1 MVVVRGYLSL
11 AATEEVRLKRV
22 LAVCCIAWVV
32 AWAAFALAA
41 DAKKLTVRVLD
52 GQPIASRVTVFGSD
66 GKPYAP
72 AGSILRQPAGAIPYF
87 YTDGSFVVTLPPGAA
102 RLEFWRGVEYLPAR
116 VDVDLQSDAEI
127 AVRLRSPPAR
137 STSSTRGR
145 TVRLREERDAHP

>member
-1 MVVVRGYLSL
+1 M
-11 AATEEVRLKRV
+11 KKV

-32 AWAAFALAA
+32 AWAAFVLAA

-52 GQPIASRVTVFGSD
+52 GQPIASRVSVFGSD

-72 AGSILRQPAGAIPYF
+72 AGSILRQPEGAIPYF

-102 RLEFWRGVEYLPAR
+102 RLEFWRGVEYLPVR

-127 AVRLRSPPAR
+127 AVRLARWAHLDRARLVLWRFAHPPAY
-137 STSSTRGR
+137 GR
-145 TVRLREERDAHP
+145 PHQSRDRRRPVWPRMPKT